1 MKLRLLLALLT
12 VVQLATSQTKAK
24 TTTKIIDKNG
34 YTISY
39 PSNLRADETTMNGS
53 DFFLF
58 TEKTGPQDNFV
69 ENINLVV
76 QNLATLNIDL
86 DKFVEITI
94 GQISTKG
101 KLLESKRHVM
111 NGTHYHVLVYEGNF
125 DGLQLKFLQY
135 DFVKNDKA
143 YILTYSAKKDAF
155 DTYFVAMANVM
166 NSFNLK

>member
-58 TEKTGPQDNFV
+58 TEKTNAQDNFV

-86 DKFVEITI
+86 DKFVEITT
-94 GQISTKG
+94 GQISTRG

-111 NGTHYHVLVYEGNF
+111 NGTPYHVLVYEGVF
-125 DGLQLKFLQY
+125 DGLPLKFLQY

-155 DTYFVAMANVM
+155 DTYFVELANVM

>member
-1 MKLRLLLALLT
+1 MKLRLLLALLA

-24 TTTKIIDKNG
+24 TTTKTINKNG

-39 PSNLRADETTMNGS
+39 PSYLRADETTMNGS

-58 TEKTGPQDNFV
+58 TEKTDPQDNFV

-86 DKFVEITI
+86 DKFVDITT
-94 GQISTKG
+94 GQISTRG
-101 KLLESKRHVM
+101 KLLESKRHVR
-111 NGTHYHVLVYEGNF
+111 NGTPYHVLVYEGNF
-125 DGLQLKFLQY
+125 DGLPLKFLQY

-155 DTYFVAMANVM
+155 DIYFVELAKVM